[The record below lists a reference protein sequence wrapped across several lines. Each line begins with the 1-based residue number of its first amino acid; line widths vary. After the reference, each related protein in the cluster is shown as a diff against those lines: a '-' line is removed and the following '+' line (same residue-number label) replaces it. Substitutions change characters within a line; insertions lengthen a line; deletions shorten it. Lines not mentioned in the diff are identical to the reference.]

1 MIKIIEPYEEFYEKE
16 YFFKFWKE
24 MDLAYRTNRIELN
37 MKKISTS
44 ITTKTVEDSIEQ
56 DNYQPGFGKFKA
68 YRKGIELQDLKTFDN
83 YKNQEKIKENLE
95 QNSINK
101 INYDKNTGNYYHSN
115 SLGLYSTEK
124 SDSGPEQPDS
134 EQLTS

>member
-24 MDLAYRTNRIELN
+24 MDLAYKINKIQLD
-37 MKKISTS
+37 MKKVSVS
-44 ITTKTVEDSIEQ
+44 DATKTATDDIEQ
-56 DNYQPGFGKFKA
+56 DNYQPKLGKFKA

-83 YKNQEKIKENLE
+83 YKSQEKIKKNLE

-101 INYDKNTGNYYHSN
+101 INYDKDTGNYYHSG

-124 SDSGPEQPDS
+124 NNSKSK
-134 EQLTS
+134 QLNKQST

>member
-1 MIKIIEPYEEFYEKE
+1 MIKIIEPYEEFSEKE

-24 MDLAYRTNRIELN
+24 MDLAYKTNRIQLD
-37 MKKISTS
+37 MKKISPS
-44 ITTKTVEDSIEQ
+44 IATETATGNVEQ
-56 DNYQPGFGKFKA
+56 DPYQPKLGKFKA

-124 SDSGPEQPDS
+124 SDSEPDN
-134 EQLTS
+134 QTMNN